1 MIRVV
6 FFLIVLAAL
15 ALGFA
20 WVADRPGDVAVT
32 WLGYHIETS
41 LTVAALGLIVL
52 VLVLMFVIWLV
63 RAVLRSPEQMSMFF
77 RHRRAMK
84 GYQAVSRGLI
94 AIGSGDQ
101 KLARRAADD
110 AARLTPGAPLTL
122 LLSAQSAQMAGDRP
136 AAERA
141 FRAMTRHEDTKLLG
155 LRGLYVEAQRRGDA
169 DGARRAAEIA
179 AKTAPTLTWAGQA
192 VLDDRCAA
200 NDWAGALAAL
210 DRMKGGLPKEE
221 YRRKRAVLLTARALA
236 LADIERDTARNLAL
250 EAVKLAPDLVP
261 AAAMAGRRLVEA
273 GEQRRARRIL
283 EAAWRANPHPDI
295 AEAYADLRLGDSAR
309 DRLARMQKLA
319 ATVPG
324 QLEGALAVARAA
336 LDAREFATARSA
348 LEPFVSAP
356 TRRVA
361 TLMAEI
367 EEAEH
372 GDTGRVREWM
382 GRAMRASGDPVWTA
396 DGVVSDRWLP
406 ISPNGRLD
414 GFEWRVPLAEI
425 GVSRPVVEVTLPPAP
440 PLPEPEAEPQEPS
453 EPAEIAAPEATA
465 QPAAEPEAE
474 AETKPEPEPQSEVKP
489 ESEQDP
495 AAAAPEKPAE
505 PAPPPPGRPARQ
517 AKPAEA
523 VIPLVHAPD
532 DPGPEGGDAET
543 GEPVPQPSEPRDAW
557 SRFRRLFR

>member
-1 MIRVV
+1 M
-6 FFLIVLAAL
+6 
-15 ALGFA
+15 
-20 WVADRPGDVAVT
+20 
-32 WLGYHIETS
+32 
-41 LTVAALGLIVL
+41 
-52 VLVLMFVIWLV
+52 
-63 RAVLRSPEQMSMFF
+63 
-77 RHRRAMK
+77 
-84 GYQAVSRGLI
+84 SRGLI
-94 AIGSGDQ
+94 AIGAGDLR
-101 KLARRAADD
+101 LARRNADD
-110 AARLTPGAPLTL
+110 AARLTPGEPLTL

-141 FRAMTRHEDTKLLG
+141 FRAMTRHEETKLLG
-155 LRGLYVEAQRRGDA
+155 LRGLYVEAQRRGDT

-179 AKTAPTLTWAGQA
+179 AKAAPTMTWAGQA

-210 DRMKGGLPKEE
+210 DRMKGGLPKAD
-221 YRRKRAVLLTARALA
+221 YRRKRAVLLTARAQA
-236 LADIERDTARNLAL
+236 LADIERDNARGLAL

-261 AAAMAGRRLVEA
+261 AAAMAGRRLAEA

-283 EAAWRANPHPDI
+283 EAAWKANPHPDI

-319 ATVPG
+319 DMVPG

-336 LDAREFATARSA
+336 LDAREFATARKA
-348 LEPFVSAP
+348 LEPYVSAP

-367 EEAEH
+367 EDAEH

-406 ISPNGRLD
+406 VSPNGRLD
-414 GFEWRVPLAEI
+414 GYQWRVPLAEI

-440 PLPEPEAEPQEPS
+440 PLPEPEAEPQEPPS
-453 EPAEIAAPEATA
+453 RSRSPRPRRPPSRPRCPRPSRSRSPNRSQSRSRKPAPAAP
-465 QPAAEPEAE
+465 
-474 AETKPEPEPQSEVKP
+474 
-489 ESEQDP
+489 
-495 AAAAPEKPAE
+495 APEKPAE
-505 PAPPPPGRPARQ
+505 PAPPPPPRRPAPK
-517 AKPAEA
+517 AKPAEP

-532 DPGPEGGDAET
+532 DPGPEGGAEAEI
-543 GEPVPQPSEPRDAW
+543 GEPVPQPAAARDAW
-557 SRFRRLFR
+557 SRFRQLFR

>member
-6 FFLIVLAAL
+6 FFLIVLAAF
-15 ALGFA
+15 ALGAA
-20 WVADRPGDVAVT
+20 WIADRPGGVTLT
-32 WLGYHIETS
+32 WLGYRIETS
-41 LTVAALGLIVL
+41 VTVAALALIVL
-52 VLVLMFVIWLV
+52 VLLLMLLIWLV
-63 RAVLRSPEQMSMFF
+63 RALLRSPGQMSMFF

-94 AIGSGDQ
+94 AIGAGDL
-101 KLARRAADD
+101 KLARRNADD
-110 AARLTPGAPLTL
+110 AARLTPGEPLTL

-141 FRAMTRHEDTKLLG
+141 FRAMTQHEDTKLLG

-169 DGARRAAEIA
+169 EGARRAAALA
-179 AKTAPTLTWAGQA
+179 AKAAPTLTWAGQA
-192 VLDDRCAA
+192 VLDDRCGA

-210 DRMKGGLPKEE
+210 DRMKGGMPKAE
-221 YRRKRAVLLTARALA
+221 YRRKRAVLLTARAQA
-236 LADIERDTARNLAL
+236 LADIERDTARSLAL

-273 GEQRRARRIL
+273 GEMRRARRIL
-283 EAAWRANPHPDI
+283 EAAWKVNPHPDL
-295 AEAYADLRLGDSAR
+295 AEVYVDLRLGDSAR

-319 ATVPG
+319 GMVPG

-336 LDAREFATARSA
+336 LAAREFATARAA
-348 LEPFVSAP
+348 LEPYQSAP

-367 EEAEH
+367 EDAEH

-406 ISPNGRLD
+406 VSPNGRLD

-440 PLPEPEAEPQEPS
+440 PPPEPEAEPQEPA
-453 EPAEIAAPEATA
+453 EPAETAAPEVTA
-465 QPAAEPEAE
+465 QPTPAPVAEPEAKPE
-474 AETKPEPEPQSEVKP
+474 AEPKAEPAQAV
-489 ESEQDP
+489 P
-495 AAAAPEKPAE
+495 AAEKPAE
-505 PAPPPPGRPARQ
+505 PAAPPKPRR
-517 AKPAEA
+517 AKPVSKPVEP

-532 DPGPEGGDAET
+532 DPGTEGAADTEI

-557 SRFRRLFR
+557 SRFRQLFR